1 MKKILLVFKDKKKIT
16 KNHEFWNDKF
26 SLKYEVE
33 NFFIE
38 DYLNYTNLE
47 IVNILNSLIK
57 KNNINYTIIEGD
69 HNSIID
75 KFFIDKIT
83 NQTVK
88 GLFLGDDN
96 EWHDVNKINS
106 FACDFVLTACPISE
120 LKFKEY
126 GIKSLFTPI
135 EANGDIWK
143 DYKEKKNIDVL
154 FFGRMKEIRKIYLDY
169 LIDNGI
175 NILIVEPY
183 SELSNTNIKLA
194 KLINRSKIILN
205 FSISGSITRFWNRN
219 KIFDYWYNFK
229 GRIYMASFCNT
240 LCITEYDPAAS
251 LLFNKD
257 ELPQFKNIQDCNV
270 IIKKFLNDDEL
281 LDKTTKKFFDKGQ
294 SFLDLNYIKK
304 IEDFLSPIAIEK
316 KKNIT
321 LQYWYIFIHLN
332 QSFRLRFKKRL
343 FISMIKQFFENFII
357 FRNLNY
363 KDYIFLNILSLGI
376 FLRYLLFLPFK
387 IFKK

>member
-47 IVNILNSLIK
+47 IVDILNSLIK

-96 EWHDVNKINS
+96 EWHDVNKITS

-143 DYKEKKNIDVL
+143 D
-154 FFGRMKEIRKIYLDY
+154 
-169 LIDNGI
+169 
-175 NILIVEPY
+175 
-183 SELSNTNIKLA
+183 
-194 KLINRSKIILN
+194 
-205 FSISGSITRFWNRN
+205 
-219 KIFDYWYNFK
+219 
-229 GRIYMASFCNT
+229 
-240 LCITEYDPAAS
+240 
-251 LLFNKD
+251 
-257 ELPQFKNIQDCNV
+257 
-270 IIKKFLNDDEL
+270 
-281 LDKTTKKFFDKGQ
+281 
-294 SFLDLNYIKK
+294 
-304 IEDFLSPIAIEK
+304 
-316 KKNIT
+316 
-321 LQYWYIFIHLN
+321 
-332 QSFRLRFKKRL
+332 
-343 FISMIKQFFENFII
+343 
-357 FRNLNY
+357 
-363 KDYIFLNILSLGI
+363 
-376 FLRYLLFLPFK
+376 
-387 IFKK
+387 